1 MADSVQQVKKILGK
15 ETKVEAPKPAKQ
27 EQKGTMHEVKEQL
40 AKLPKKDVVK
50 NASGISGPL
59 IAAVL
64 IRGRDIGLRHDVV
77 RTMDKLKLQR
87 RHICVVYQD
96 SQTIRGMMGK
106 CKDQITY
113 GPISEEIFKK
123 LHEKRGSLKNREGKL
138 LNVFRMHPPRGGYGH
153 KGIKVSY
160 QEGGCLGL
168 RRKGMDAFLEKM
180 M

>member
-1 MADSVQQVKKILGK
+1 MQGIKKILGK
-15 ETKVEAPKPAKQ
+15 GNTIEETPKPKQVAKT
-27 EQKGTMHEVKEQL
+27 TMGEVKEQL
-40 AKLPKKDVVK
+40 AKLPKKQ
-50 NASGISGPL
+50 AEQSQAAPLSGKL

-64 IRGRDIGLRHDVV
+64 IRGRAIGLRHDVV
-77 RTMDKLKLQR
+77 RTLDKLKIKR

-96 SQTIRGMMGK
+96 TLTIRGMMDK

-113 GPISEEIFKK
+113 GPISEETLKK
-123 LHEKRGSLKNREGKL
+123 LNETRGSLKDREGKPI
-138 LNVFRMHPPRGGYGH
+138 NVFRMHPPRGGYGH